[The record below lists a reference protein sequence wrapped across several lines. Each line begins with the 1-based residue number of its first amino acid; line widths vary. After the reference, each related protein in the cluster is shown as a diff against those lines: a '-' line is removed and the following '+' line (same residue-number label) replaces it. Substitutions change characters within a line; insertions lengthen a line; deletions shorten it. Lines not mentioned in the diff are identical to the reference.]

1 MERLYMKSKVET
13 TGILRYNIICVN
25 DKIIE
30 FVDLKGANL
39 AELAKEIGVDINH
52 NVKAKISM
60 EVVLEQ
66 CLFCGRIT
74 AGTDLCEECNE
85 IVCNDCAKNY
95 KQMRLCP
102 LCYNKKQE
110 QESTSVS

>member
-1 MERLYMKSKVET
+1 MKSKVET

-66 CLFCGRIT
+66 CLFLFFFLMIIFLLIYFFRQSPSFTCKTR
-74 AGTDLCEECNE
+74 
-85 IVCNDCAKNY
+85 
-95 KQMRLCP
+95 
-102 LCYNKKQE
+102 
-110 QESTSVS
+110 